1 MDPADLHNKQA
12 SMICNQI
19 ISIQLCSVNNNTF
32 YLKMLKIFQILTTII
47 NRETLFQQGTNTI
60 LKAKLT
66 LKIMIFKQIAN
77 TQLCLVNKK
86 AAMFY
91 QKTHKIYQM
100 LITITNKET
109 LLQLAINMTH
119 KAKLISKTLL
129 CNQVIVTDIQ
139 LCSTKKKTKKP
150 TSINIT
156 INTIIQMLKMNKKFK
171 LMLNKKKLELLHR
184 KKFLFQNQFQLHQL
198 LQ

>member
-19 ISIQLCSVNNNTF
+19 ISIQLCSVNNNMF

-47 NRETLFQQGTNTI
+47 NRETLFQQDTNTI

-91 QKTHKIYQM
+91 QKTHKIFQTLMTIANRAM
-100 LITITNKET
+100 LFQLVTTTILKVK
-109 LLQLAINMTH
+109 H
-119 KAKLISKTLL
+119 ISKIMI
-129 CNQVIVTDIQ
+129 CNQIVSIQ
-139 LCSTKKKTKKP
+139 LCSVKKKIKSL
-150 TSINIT
+150 TSISII
-156 INTIIQMLKMNKKFK
+156 INTIITMLRTNRKFK
-171 LMLNKKKLELLHR
+171 LVLNQNKLQTKKI
-184 KKFLFQNQFQLHQL
+184 LFQSRLQLYQKRQL
-198 LQ
+198 FR